1 MELYYYDHCTTDAEG
16 TREVVDVGECVNV
29 CYGWVSGFAGLR
41 VCPHQ
46 YRQNC
51 TIIVELYN
59 YCDHQYETVNTVRH
73 TSLNGW
79 FISACYVHPLV

>member
-1 MELYYYDHCTTDAEG
+1 MELYYYDHCTADAEG
-16 TREVVDVGECVNV
+16 TRDVVDVGECVNV

-51 TIIVELYN
+51 TIIVITN
-59 YCDHQYETVNTVRH
+59 MK
-73 TSLNGW
+73 
-79 FISACYVHPLV
+79 PLTLCVMHHSMDGLSQHVTYIH